1 MAGLTA
7 SQWGEL
13 FGARARDWAETWEG
27 PAGYGRPAYEFV
39 LEEAAIGPGTSVLDV
54 GCGAGRFAR
63 MAADLRA
70 EVAGL
75 DAADGLVEIAA
86 EQVPESDFRVGD
98 IEDLLWSDDTFTVV
112 TAFNAL
118 QFARDKG
125 GAVQEMARV
134 ATSAV
139 AIAVPA
145 SAETS
150 GIAQVYAP
158 VFPLF
163 PQQALADLKQTG
175 IFALSAPGLLDG
187 LLEKASL
194 ATGVDEQVDC
204 PVTFTDIDEALRAFL
219 GAGPT
224 ILAVRESGHE
234 AVANALREGLVAFTR
249 DDGSIVL
256 PAAYRVVIAH
266 L

>member
-7 SQWGEL
+7 WQWGEL

-27 PAGYGRPAYEFV
+27 PCGYGRPAYEFV
-39 LEEAAIGPGTSVLDV
+39 LAQAAIGRGTAVLDV

-63 MAADLRA
+63 MAADLGA

-75 DAADGLVEIAA
+75 DAAEELVEIAA
-86 EQVPESDFRVGD
+86 AQVPGADLRVGNL
-98 IEDLLWSDDTFTVV
+98 EHLPWSDDTFTVV
-112 TAFNAL
+112 TALNAF

-125 GAVQEMARV
+125 RAVQEAARV
-134 ATSAV
+134 ATSTV
-139 AIAVPA
+139 AIAVPTDA
-145 SAETS
+145 QTS

-163 PQQALADLKQTG
+163 AQQALADLKQTG
-175 IFALSAPGLLDG
+175 IFALSAPGMLDG
-187 LLEKASL
+187 LLTEASL
-194 ATGVDEQVDC
+194 TAALDEQVDC

-224 ILAVRESGHE
+224 LLAVRESGDH
-234 AVANALREGLVAFTR
+234 AVGNRLREGLDAFTR
-249 DDGSIVL
+249 DDGSILL

>member
-13 FGARARDWAETWEG
+13 FGARARDWADTWEG

-63 MAADLRA
+63 MASDLDA

-86 EQVPESDFRVGD
+86 EQVPEGDFRVGD
-98 IEDLLWSDDTFTVV
+98 LEDLPWSDDTFTVV
-112 TAFNAL
+112 TAFNSL

-134 ATSAV
+134 ATTTV
-139 AIAVPA
+139 AITVPA
-145 SAETS
+145 DADTS
-150 GIAQVYAP
+150 GIAQAYAP

-187 LLEKASL
+187 LLTEACL
-194 ATGVDEQVDC
+194 TTDLDEQVDC

-224 ILAVRESGHE
+224 MLAVRASGHD
-234 AVANALREGLVAFTR
+234 AVGNRLREGLDAFTR
-249 DDGSIVL
+249 NDGSIAL
-256 PAAYRVVIAH
+256 PAAYRVIIAH
-266 L
+266 V

>member
-7 SQWGEL
+7 SQWGDL
-13 FGARARDWAETWEG
+13 FGARPRDWAETWEG

-39 LEEAAIGPGTSVLDV
+39 LEEAGIGPGTSVLDV

-63 MAADLRA
+63 MAADMGA

-86 EQVPESDFRVGD
+86 EQVPEGDFRVGD
-98 IEDLLWSDDTFTVV
+98 LEDLPWSDDTFAVV

-125 GAVQEMARV
+125 RAVQEAARV

-145 SAETS
+145 DAEAS

-163 PQQALADLKQTG
+163 PEEALADLKQTG
-175 IFALSAPGLLDG
+175 IFALSAPGMLDG

-194 ATGVDEQVDC
+194 ATGVDEHVDC
-204 PVTFTDIDEALRAFL
+204 PVTFADIDEALRAFL

-224 ILAVRESGHE
+224 VLAVRASGDD
-234 AVANALREGLVAFTR
+234 AVGNALREGLAAFPR

-266 L
+266 V